1 MSNVVSL
8 DEKRA
13 ETVTYE
19 APMVIA
25 VSGDFHYGIHQHA
38 ETPYAI
44 AVHKSGQLP
53 GLALTESEA
62 RQFAREIVET
72 ANVMRQQRITAENML
87 ALSQHETT
95 PDGAA

>member
-1 MSNVVSL
+1 MSNVISL

-19 APMVIA
+19 APMCIA
-25 VSGDFHYGIHQHA
+25 TSADFHFGIHEHA

-44 AVHKSGQLP
+44 VVHKSGQLP
-53 GLALTESEA
+53 GIALTESEA

-72 ANVMRQQRITAENML
+72 ANVMRKARIAAE
-87 ALSQHETT
+87 ET
-95 PDGAA
+95 PA